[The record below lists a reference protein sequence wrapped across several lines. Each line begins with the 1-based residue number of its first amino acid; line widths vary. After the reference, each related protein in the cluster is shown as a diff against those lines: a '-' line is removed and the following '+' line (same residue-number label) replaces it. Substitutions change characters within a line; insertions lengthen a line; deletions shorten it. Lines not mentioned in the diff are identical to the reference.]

1 MRLLP
6 RSAFGKTVFLIGFLL
21 LINQLVSYFLVAV
34 YVIQPSLQQTN
45 HLIAKQIKVVFIDV
59 GHSNPTLSAEI
70 TERFQQATGIEVYRQ
85 QDAMLNGLA
94 DATYYQYIS
103 DQMSREL
110 GGPAEVRIE
119 QSLSFAFWV
128 RPPQAPDYW
137 VRIPLSGLNETDF
150 KPLQI
155 YILLIGFLSVA
166 GGWWFARQLNRPL
179 QGLQQAALRVGRGDI
194 PEPLPEVGSSEI
206 IAVTRAFNHM
216 AKGIKQL
223 EKDRALLMAGVSHD
237 LRTPLTR
244 IRLASEMMSEAD
256 SWIRDG
262 IANDIDDMNAII
274 DQFIDYIRHHKE
286 ESLTEEDLNLLVS
299 EQISAERLQQREI
312 QTELATNLPL
322 VPLRRIAIKRVLT
335 NLIENAFKYSDGAIE
350 VRTGFEKG
358 SQRVYVQVRDHGPG
372 IPENQMAQMFE
383 PFTQGDSARGSAG
396 SGLGLAIIKKI
407 VDMHRGEVTLH
418 NHAFGGLVATVY
430 LPLKNK
436 TEAAAKTK
444 KAG

>member
-1 MRLLP
+1 
-6 RSAFGKTVFLIGFLL
+6 
-21 LINQLVSYFLVAV
+21 
-34 YVIQPSLQQTN
+34 
-45 HLIAKQIKVVFIDV
+45 
-59 GHSNPTLSAEI
+59 
-70 TERFQQATGIEVYRQ
+70 
-85 QDAMLNGLA
+85 MLHGLA

-103 DQMSREL
+103 DEMSREL

-128 RPPQAPDYW
+128 RPPQAPNYW

-244 IRLASEMMSEAD
+244 IRLASEMMSEPD

-286 ESLTEEDLNLLVS
+286 ESLSEEDLNLLVS
-299 EQISAERLQQREI
+299 EQISAERLQQRDI
-312 QTELATNLPL
+312 QTELAVNLPL

-372 IPENQMAQMFE
+372 IPEHQMAQMFE

-436 TEAAAKTK
+436 TGSTK
-444 KAG
+444 S

>member
-59 GHSNPTLSAEI
+59 GHANPTLSAEI

-85 QDAMLNGLA
+85 HDAMLNGLA

-286 ESLTEEDLNLLVS
+286 EALSEEDLNLLVN
-299 EQISAERLQQREI
+299 EQISAERLQQRDI
-312 QTELATNLPL
+312 QTELAANLPL

-372 IPENQMAQMFE
+372 IPESQMAQMFE

-418 NHAFGGLVATVY
+418 NHAYGGLVATVY

-436 TEAAAKTK
+436 TEAAGKTK
-444 KAG
+444 KTG

>member
-1 MRLLP
+1 MTVLP

-59 GHSNPTLSAEI
+59 GHNDATLSAEI
-70 TERFQQATGIEVYRQ
+70 TERFQQATGIDVYRESE
-85 QDAMLNGLA
+85 AMLHGLA

-103 DQMSREL
+103 DEMSREL

-244 IRLASEMMSEAD
+244 IRLASEMMSEPD

-286 ESLTEEDLNLLVS
+286 ESLSEEDLNLLVS
-299 EQISAERLQQREI
+299 EQISAERLQQRDI
-312 QTELATNLPL
+312 QTELAVNLPL

-372 IPENQMAQMFE
+372 IPEHQMAQMFE

-436 TEAAAKTK
+436 TGSTK
-444 KAG
+444 N

>member
-1 MRLLP
+1 MSLLP

-59 GHSNPTLSAEI
+59 GHSSVTLSAEI
-70 TERFQQATGIEVYRQ
+70 TERFQQATGIDVYRESE
-85 QDAMLNGLA
+85 ALRHGLA

-103 DQMSREL
+103 DEMSREL

-244 IRLASEMMSEAD
+244 IRLASEMMSEPD

-299 EQISAERLQQREI
+299 EQISAERLQQRDI
-312 QTELATNLPL
+312 QTELAMNLPL

-372 IPENQMAQMFE
+372 IPEHQMAQMFE

-407 VDMHRGEVTLH
+407 VDMHRGEITLH

-436 TEAAAKTK
+436 TGGAKS
-444 KAG
+444 

>member
-59 GHSNPTLSAEI
+59 GHANPTLSAEI

-85 QDAMLNGLA
+85 HDAMLNGLA

-299 EQISAERLQQREI
+299 EQISAERLQQRKIE
-312 QTELATNLPL
+312 TELAANLPL
-322 VPLRRIAIKRVLT
+322 VPLRRIAIKRGLT

-418 NHAFGGLVATVY
+418 NHAYGGLVATVY